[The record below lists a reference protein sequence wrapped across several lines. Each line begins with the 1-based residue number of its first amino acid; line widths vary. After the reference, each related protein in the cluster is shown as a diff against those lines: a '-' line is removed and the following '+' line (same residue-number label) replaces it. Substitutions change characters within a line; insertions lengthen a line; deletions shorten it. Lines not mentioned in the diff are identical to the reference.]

1 MTEVILWQRRTVR
14 DSPTKWLSCGSI
26 VLSVFKP
33 NSIHNYKSEGYGDF
47 MDLEFLMFIVT
58 EVNIEQ
64 KSAFRPSFVKDG

>member
-1 MTEVILWQRRTVR
+1 MAKEDSERLPHKMVKLWIYCVIT
-14 DSPTKWLSCGSI
+14 
-26 VLSVFKP
+26 VFKP